1 MFLLSAAELRHS
13 AESLFLSQ
21 AYYQL
26 TMAFLSFSWFLR
38 FAGVLGFWGLS
49 HSAVAVSE
57 VSHLLLLFF
66 HALRTLRSL
75 PLLQTRERVFC
86 FVSVWSG
93 QFQPATYRLLHQR
106 EIVNSQV

>member
-57 VSHLLLLFF
+57 LIDADGLG
-66 HALRTLRSL
+66 RS
-75 PLLQTRERVFC
+75 C
-86 FVSVWSG
+86 
-93 QFQPATYRLLHQR
+93 QPPPPVVL
-106 EIVNSQV
+106 